1 MVKLSIC
8 ILAAFLHAQGAT
20 ADSNETCGVGVGQC
34 QNAGAHQKEHNL
46 LQRTL
51 LTKRSVLKHSLV
63 DLHKGRKANRLNKY
77 WSSDCADRLQEF
89 AHADGAACIV
99 VRSNQA
105 LMVKVPYG
113 RRRGGWDLP
122 GGKGDKGYEAACETA
137 ERETCEET
145 GLKVRAVAKLTDLV
159 FRCEVESENYCTH
172 SVDEGFLR
180 KGWFPRSRLSTIT
193 YRDSTWVQDKQSMLR
208 QQLRDD
214 SGGEEGELPATPG
227 NRACDSNA
235 GCAGLGL
242 SGNCCPSDA
251 GVMLGCCR

>member
-1 MVKLSIC
+1 VKLSIC

-105 LMVKVPYG
+105 LMVNVPYS
-113 RRRGGWDLP
+113 RRRAGWDLP
-122 GGKGDKGYEAACETA
+122 GGRGDKGNEAACETA

-145 GLKVRAVAKLTDLV
+145 GHKVRAVAKLTDMV
-159 FRCEVESENYCTH
+159 FRCEVESENHCTN
-172 SVDEGFLR
+172 SVDEGFLDQ
-180 KGWFPRSRLSTIT
+180 GWFSHGQLGSIL
-193 YRDSTWVQDKQSMLR
+193 YRADTWGDKQSMLS
-208 QQLRDD
+208 QQLTAE
-214 SGGEEGELPATPG
+214 SGGEEGEPPATPG
-227 NRACDSNA
+227 NGAACASNA
-235 GCAGLGL
+235 GCAGLL
-242 SGNCCPSDA
+242 GNCCPSDD
-251 GVMLGCCR
+251 GTMLDCCR